1 MKRLF
6 RPFTLAL
13 ALAAAM
19 PACGGAKA
27 SGTPTETLD
36 GRTLAG
42 MLPYITKS
50 LTPLLAEQRFGVP
63 DARQNTGTVVMVYNV
78 EEGKTVSLG
87 FPALDQTITFA
98 RLTAPGGTITD
109 LPIAP

>member
-1 MKRLF
+1 MRVF
-6 RPFTLAL
+6 RPVMLAL
-13 ALAAAM
+13 ALAVSVAG
-19 PACGGAKA
+19 CGGAKV

-36 GRTLAG
+36 GRTLAS

-87 FPALDQTITFA
+87 FPAIDQPITFA
-98 RLTAPGGTITD
+98 RLTAPGGTVTD
-109 LPIAP
+109 LPIAN